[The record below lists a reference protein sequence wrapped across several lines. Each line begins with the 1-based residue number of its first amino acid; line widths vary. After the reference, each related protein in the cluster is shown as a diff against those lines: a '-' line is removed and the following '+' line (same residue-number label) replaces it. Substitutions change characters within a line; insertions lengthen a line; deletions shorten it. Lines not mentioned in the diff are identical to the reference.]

1 MYMRARDGIAILLRS
16 ASLLFVAA
24 ILATPALAATLAGT
38 VRAGA
43 EGALEGVL
51 VTAQKAGSPV
61 SVTVVSDENGRFSFP
76 EGRLEE
82 GHYALRIRALGYEL
96 AGPAQVDVAIGATQA
111 DLTLAKVA
119 DITPQLTSTEW
130 FMSMPGTDAD
140 KRPLIECMSCHTLER
155 IVKSKFSAD
164 EFVDVLK
171 RMANYANNS
180 TQARVQVRV
189 AERDVHED
197 RMRKV
202 AAYLASVN
210 LSQAA
215 VWPYALATLPRPSGR
230 ATKMIVTEW
239 DLPRKTIAPHDV
251 RTDAQ
256 GRIWYSNFT
265 EPFLGRLDPKTG
277 EHKEFAYPL
286 LKPDF
291 PTGSLD
297 LEPDAQGNLW
307 LALMF
312 QAGIAKF
319 DMKTETFRLYPV
331 PAALNVATTQQSM
344 VMPWHADVDG
354 KVWTNDVFKQA
365 IMRVDLAS
373 GAYEVIDPF
382 KNAPKGPTHSPYGLA
397 ADARNNLWFMD
408 FGDENIGRIDAASG
422 QPTLYPTPTAGSRPR
437 RVMFDGRN
445 LWFAEFAA
453 NKLAMFDT
461 QREAYREWPV
471 PTPHSYPYDAYLD
484 RTGDLWSGNMS
495 SDRILRMNPQS
506 GASVEY
512 LLPRSTNIRRIFVDN
527 TTPRPTFWAGN
538 NHGASIIRLETL
550 D

>member
-1 MYMRARDGIAILLRS
+1 MSKQPNRSVLLGLF
-16 ASLLFVAA
+16 SLVWLG
-24 ILATPALAATLAGT
+24 ILAATPCLAATLSGR
-38 VRAGA
+38 VSAGA

-51 VTAQKAGSPV
+51 VTAQKAGSPI
-61 SVTVVSDENGRFSFP
+61 SVTVVSDAKGHFEFP
-76 EGRLEE
+76 EGRLET
-82 GHYALRIRALGYEL
+82 GRYALRIRALGYQL
-96 AGPAQVDVAIGATQA
+96 AGPTQIDVAEGGTQA
-111 DLTLAKVA
+111 DLQLDKVA
-119 DITPQLTSTEW
+119 DITPQMTSTEW

-155 IVKSKFSAD
+155 VVKSKFNAD

-180 TQARVQVRV
+180 TQAHIQIRV
-189 AERDVHED
+189 AEREVHED

-202 AAYLASVN
+202 AAYLASIN
-210 LSQAA
+210 LSKAA
-215 VWPYALATLPRPSGR
+215 VWPYALKTLPRPSGR
-230 ATKMIVTEW
+230 ATRVIITEW
-239 DLPRKTIAPHDV
+239 DLPRKTIAPHDL

-265 EPFLGRLDPKTG
+265 EPFLGRLDPRTG
-277 EHKEFAYPL
+277 EHKEFPYPL

-297 LEPDAQGNLW
+297 LEPDAEGNLW

-312 QAGIAKF
+312 QAGLARF

-331 PAALNVATTQQSM
+331 PAGLNVATTQQSM
-344 VMPWHADVDG
+344 VMPWHSNVDG

-365 IMRVDLAS
+365 IMRLDLAS
-373 GAYEVIDPF
+373 GAYELIEPF

-397 ADARNNLWFMD
+397 ADAKNNLWFMD
-408 FGDENIGRIDAASG
+408 FGDENIGRIDAMSG
-422 QPTLYPTPTAGSRPR
+422 QPTIYPTPTSGSRPR

-445 LWFAEFAA
+445 LWFAEFGA

-461 QREAYREWPV
+461 QREAFKEWSV

-484 RTGDLWSGNMS
+484 RTGELWSGNMS
-495 SDRILRMNPQS
+495 NDRVLRMNPQS
-506 GASVEY
+506 GDSVEY
-512 LLPRSTNIRRIFVDN
+512 LLPRSTNIRRIFVDD
-527 TTPRPTFWAGN
+527 TAPRPTFWAGN
-538 NHGASIIRLETL
+538 NHGASIIRLEPL

>member
-1 MYMRARDGIAILLRS
+1 MSCRE
-16 ASLLFVAA
+16 
-24 ILATPALAATLAGT
+24 ILATLVLVAFSATPTHAGTLAGT
-38 VRAGA
+38 VTAGS

-51 VTAQKAGSPV
+51 VTAQKAGSTV
-61 SVTVVSDENGRFSFP
+61 SVTVVSDRRGRFAFP
-76 EGRLEE
+76 EGRLEA

-96 AGPAQVDVAIGATQA
+96 AGPAQADVASGVSQVVLG
-111 DLTLAKVA
+111 LTKVNDIAK
-119 DITPQLTSTEW
+119 QMTSTEW

-155 IVKSKFSAD
+155 VARSKYSTD
-164 EFVDVLK
+164 EFVEVLK

-180 TQARVQVRV
+180 TQARVQMRV

-202 AAYLASVN
+202 ANYLSGIN
-210 LSQAA
+210 LSKASQ
-215 VWPYALATLPRPSGR
+215 WPYELKTLPRPSGR
-230 ATKMIVTEW
+230 ATQVIITEW
-239 DLPRKTIAPHDV
+239 DLPRVTIAPHDV
-251 RTDAQ
+251 RTDEQ

-319 DMKTETFRLYPV
+319 DIKTETFHLYPV
-331 PAALNVATTQQSM
+331 PPGLNSSTTQQSM

-354 KVWTNDVFKQA
+354 KVWTNEVFKQA

-373 GAYEVIDPF
+373 GAYEFIDPF
-382 KNAPKGPTHSPYGLA
+382 KNAPKGPSHSPYGLA
-397 ADARNNLWFMD
+397 ADAKNNLWFMD
-408 FGDENIGRIDAASG
+408 FGDENIGKVDAATG
-422 QPTLYPTPTAGSRPR
+422 IATLYPTPTSGSRPR
-437 RVMFDGRN
+437 RVMFDGRK

-461 QREAYREWPV
+461 ERESFKEWPA
-471 PTPHSYPYDAYLD
+471 PTPHSYPYDAFLD

-495 SDRILRMNPQS
+495 NDRILRMNPET

-527 TTPRPTFWAGN
+527 STPRPTFWTGN
-538 NHGASIIRLETL
+538 NHGASIIRLEPL

>member
-1 MYMRARDGIAILLRS
+1 
-16 ASLLFVAA
+16 
-24 ILATPALAATLAGT
+24 
-38 VRAGA
+38 
-43 EGALEGVL
+43 
-51 VTAQKAGSPV
+51 
-61 SVTVVSDENGRFSFP
+61 
-76 EGRLEE
+76 
-82 GHYALRIRALGYEL
+82 
-96 AGPAQVDVAIGATQA
+96 
-111 DLTLAKVA
+111 
-119 DITPQLTSTEW
+119 
-130 FMSMPGTDAD
+130 
-140 KRPLIECMSCHTLER
+140 
-155 IVKSKFSAD
+155 
-164 EFVDVLK
+164 
-171 RMANYANNS
+171 
-180 TQARVQVRV
+180 
-189 AERDVHED
+189 
-197 RMRKV
+197 
-202 AAYLASVN
+202 
-210 LSQAA
+210 
-215 VWPYALATLPRPSGR
+215 
-230 ATKMIVTEW
+230 MIVTEW